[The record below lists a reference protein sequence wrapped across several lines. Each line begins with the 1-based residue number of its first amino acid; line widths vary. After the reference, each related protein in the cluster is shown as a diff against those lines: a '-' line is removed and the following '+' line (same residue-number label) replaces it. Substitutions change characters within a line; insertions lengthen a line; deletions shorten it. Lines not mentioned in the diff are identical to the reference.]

1 MASSTRGEFIP
12 RSRIC
17 SYTMARRCSRNSA
30 AACGSSPAGLT
41 GLSGAPLPLVVIV
54 SAQGHTSSGGLQ
66 VTLPS
71 ARGENF
77 FDMRERGVDFV
88 VAVVK
93 VRGEP
98 DACLRAE
105 VHQDV
110 AGQQLAADLARVRA
124 IHGNRAGSLGRV
136 HGRVHAPTAG
146 ERAFDDALG
155 LPHGLR
161 ADALNADC
169 AYDLEARL
177 AGIKRGD
184 MRSAVQV
191 TEGVF
196 AAVDG
201 THFKFKRALVR
212 EPAGE
217 RGLELCA
224 QVRADVKVSH
234 AGPAAEP
241 LQDAADGEIGAKL
254 ARVDRNGARSLE
266 KVQDD
271 ERADAVRAFE
281 DCARVHD
288 ARAAEQYVGDGH
300 QQRLLVNRGEEL
312 LERDANDEQTLL
324 VPIDRKSTRLNSS
337 HVAIS
342 YAVFCLKKKTDNLSQ
357 AFQATDF
364 LSLPRTRH

>member
-1 MASSTRGEFIP
+1 MRPPVLRTWSSSCWSGRPTGMTSRPPSASCSTSGGGRSGAAAATTIASNGANSGRPSMASSTRGELIP

-54 SAQGHTSSGGLQ
+54 SAQGHASSGGLQ

-98 DACLRAE
+98 DARLRAVGHHE
-105 VHQDV
+105 V
-110 AGQQLAADLARVRA
+110 AGQQLAGDRGPAPA
-124 IHGNRAGSLGRV
+124 IHRNRSGALRGV

-146 ERAFDDALG
+146 ERAFDDALA

-161 ADALNADC
+161 ADALDADC

-184 MRSAVQV
+184 MRRAVQV

-196 AAVDG
+196 AAVDW
-201 THFKFKRALVR
+201 THVKFKRALVR
-212 EPAGE
+212 EPTGE
-217 RGLELCA
+217 RAL
-224 QVRADVKVSH
+224 
-234 AGPAAEP
+234 
-241 LQDAADGEIGAKL
+241 
-254 ARVDRNGARSLE
+254 
-266 KVQDD
+266 
-271 ERADAVRAFE
+271 
-281 DCARVHD
+281 
-288 ARAAEQYVGDGH
+288 
-300 QQRLLVNRGEEL
+300 
-312 LERDANDEQTLL
+312 
-324 VPIDRKSTRLNSS
+324 
-337 HVAIS
+337 
-342 YAVFCLKKKTDNLSQ
+342 
-357 AFQATDF
+357 
-364 LSLPRTRH
+364 

>member
-1 MASSTRGEFIP
+1 MASSTRGELIP

-17 SYTMARRCSRNSA
+17 SYTMARRCSRNS

-54 SAQGHTSSGGLQ
+54 SAQGHASSGGLR

-98 DACLRAE
+98 DARLRAV

-110 AGQQLAADLARVRA
+110 AGQQLAGDLARVRA
-124 IHGNRAGSLGRV
+124 IHGNRSGALSGV

-161 ADALNADC
+161 ADALDADC
-169 AYDLEARL
+169 ADDLEPRL

-212 EPAGE
+212 EPAGRSE
-217 RGLELCA
+217 EHTSEL
-224 QVRADVKVSH
+224 QS
-234 AGPAAEP
+234 
-241 LQDAADGEIGAKL
+241 L
-254 ARVDRNGARSLE
+254 AYLVCRLLLE
-266 KVQDD
+266 K
-271 ERADAVRAFE
+271 
-281 DCARVHD
+281 
-288 ARAAEQYVGDGH
+288 
-300 QQRLLVNRGEEL
+300 
-312 LERDANDEQTLL
+312 
-324 VPIDRKSTRLNSS
+324 K
-337 HVAIS
+337 
-342 YAVFCLKKKTDNLSQ
+342 KKKTANIDLLNQ
-357 AFQATDF
+357 
-364 LSLPRTRH
+364 HI